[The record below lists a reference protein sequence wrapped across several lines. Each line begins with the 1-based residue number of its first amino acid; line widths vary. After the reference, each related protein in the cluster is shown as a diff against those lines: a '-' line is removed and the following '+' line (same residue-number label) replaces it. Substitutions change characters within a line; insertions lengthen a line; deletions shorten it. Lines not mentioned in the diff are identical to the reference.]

1 MKLERINMS
10 ARVNPRTNKV
20 IHHREPAIDE
30 NPRRGEARKG
40 EAREGKAR
48 QGEVR

>member
-1 MKLERINMS
+1 MKLERIDKN

-20 IHHREPAIDE
+20 IHDREQAIDE

-40 EAREGKAR
+40 KAR
-48 QGEVR
+48 